1 LIFARRAKRSG
12 SFGDLLLRQL
22 VGKMEAMELPFEVT
36 FGGIT
41 PKHVREDVY
50 PVLWESPRLM
60 HDLSADYRFSLVLH
74 DKPPAGI
81 GSLFT
86 DSISVDDFS
95 GGITAG
101 QILSRYSPRRP
112 VVIGGPAADARSQSR
127 IEGFRQIF
135 PCAQVIEAGTW
146 FFRSAVQN
154 IAAPLSSLR
163 ADALFCCSDRLA
175 QATLICYQKLRIP
188 APIVIGFDNAP
199 VAETLSLST
208 IGIPWEEVARAAAA
222 VIKKRL
228 DGQTDHASAVV
239 LPPVPV
245 IRNSR

>member
-1 LIFARRAKRSG
+1 M
-12 SFGDLLLRQL
+12 Q
-22 VGKMEAMELPFEVT
+22 
-36 FGGIT
+36 
-41 PKHVREDVY
+41 VREDVY

-74 DKPPAGI
+74 DKPPAWI

-112 VVIGGPAADARSQSR
+112 VVIGGPGADARSQNR
-127 IEGFRQIF
+127 IDGFRQIF
-135 PCAQVIEAGTW
+135 PSAQVIQAGTW
-146 FFRSAVQN
+146 FLSSAIQN
-154 IAAPLSSLR
+154 IAVPLRSLQ

-175 QATLICYQKLRIP
+175 QATLICYQKLKIP
-188 APIVIGFDNAP
+188 APIIIGFDNAP

-228 DGQTDHASAVV
+228 DGQTDHASAIV